1 MLGSIRCVGHHSLRL
16 YLPTKLVRV
25 QGVWERD
32 EWRSEDSFETFG
44 EVLAIA
50 KAEAMDFVLL
60 GGDLF
65 HENKPSR
72 KTLINTLQIMHKHC
86 LGMEPVSFQ
95 VEDPQLSTVWL
106 VCRYCENPDDC
117 HETMS
122 VVGAAAPHAAIRNFN
137 IQTKLL
143 QFSTRH
149 LQQCSLQALTRAG
162 KLAAAVTGSVDSSAR
177 AM

>member
-1 MLGSIRCVGHHSLRL
+1 MRCTLEGRAGANVNCCYPPFEVS
-16 YLPTKLVRV
+16 TKLVCT

-32 EWRSEDSFETFG
+32 EWRSEDSFETFS

-72 KTLINTLQIMHKHC
+72 KTLINTLQIMHNHC

-95 VEDPQLSTVWL
+95 VERLQLEIGSHALPVRAMLSPTGSYEWCLFRFLAPRTATTFLKVQIGILKLSTRL
-106 VCRYCENPDDC
+106 SQRC
-117 HETMS
+117 M
-122 VVGAAAPHAAIRNFN
+122 
-137 IQTKLL
+137 L
-143 QFSTRH
+143 
-149 LQQCSLQALTRAG
+149 
-162 KLAAAVTGSVDSSAR
+162 
-177 AM
+177 